1 MKNHKS
7 KPRPKEIKELANAFN
22 DELQAKLPI
31 TRMPNGSIVY
41 KDYLVKET
49 KDKNWGIYHIKTRE
63 LVEVYFLK
71 TCALMAAKAYSN
83 TRMEKYF
90 EIKRLDNQYW
100 ANYSDTLI
108 FTKNIKTAKD
118 YDRYLILLN
127 RLEHSKTQA
136 EHFKEEISRMFKWS
150 FV

>member
-1 MKNHKS
+1 MKQHKY
-7 KPRPKEIKELANAFN
+7 KPRPKEIKELANAFS

-41 KDYLVKET
+41 KDYLIKET
-49 KDKNWGIYHIKTRE
+49 KNKNWGLYHIRTRE
-63 LVEVYFLK
+63 LIDTYFLK
-71 TCALMAAKAYSN
+71 TCALMSAKAYAN

-100 ANYSDTLI
+100 ANYSDTVI
-108 FTKNIKTAKD
+108 FAKNIKTAKD
-118 YDRYLILLN
+118 YERYLILLN
-127 RLEHSKTQA
+127 RLEHSKTLA
-136 EHFKEEISRMFKWS
+136 DHFKEEISRMFKWS